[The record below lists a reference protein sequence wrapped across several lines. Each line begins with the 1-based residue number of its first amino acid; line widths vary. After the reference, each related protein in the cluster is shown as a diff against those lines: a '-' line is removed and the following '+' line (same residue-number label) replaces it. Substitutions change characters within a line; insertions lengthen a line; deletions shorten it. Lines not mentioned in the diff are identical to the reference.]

1 MRNRPGETLMPRGS
15 AERFFQRYS
24 KSGSQKLS
32 GAACGNHH
40 VVLTSQAKIT
50 RKINPWLI
58 RKRHARLEDGLA
70 SAHEV
75 GVLVAVKADSMPQPV
90 CERLV
95 VRPEPGI
102 GDDSSRSVIDAAGEV
117 AGARRVQGRV
127 LRFSNDFKNA
137 RYSFRRFA

>member
-1 MRNRPGETLMPRGS
+1 MLTDS
-15 AERFFQRYS
+15 AERFLQRYS
-24 KSGSQKLS
+24 KPRSQKLS

-40 VVLTSQAKIT
+40 VVFTSQPKFP

-75 GVLVAVKADSMPQPV
+75 GVLVAVQADSMPQPV

-95 VRPEPGI
+95 VWPEPAI
-102 GDDSSRSVIDAAGEV
+102 GDDLAGSIV
-117 AGARRVQGRV
+117 NCA
-127 LRFSNDFKNA
+127 
-137 RYSFRRFA
+137 